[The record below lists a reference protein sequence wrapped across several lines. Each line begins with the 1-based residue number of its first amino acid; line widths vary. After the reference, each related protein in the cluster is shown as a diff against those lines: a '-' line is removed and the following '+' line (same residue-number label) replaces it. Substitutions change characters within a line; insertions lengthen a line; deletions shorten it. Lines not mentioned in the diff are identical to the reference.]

1 MSMPQT
7 SRRRDPIP
15 FDDPLAEHLAWLM
28 DSFIG
33 IGPFTFGL
41 DALIGLIPGF
51 GDVLTA
57 LVSVVIVGRA
67 LQNGVHRAAILR
79 MLVNIAIDTIVG
91 SIPIVGD
98 LFDFAYKSNIKNMK
112 IYRESMSGT
121 REPARDWAFIAIVA
135 LVLFLIIAIPIV
147 ALVLILQWII
157 SSLPR

>member
-1 MSMPQT
+1 
-7 SRRRDPIP
+7 
-15 FDDPLAEHLAWLM
+15 LAEHLAWLM